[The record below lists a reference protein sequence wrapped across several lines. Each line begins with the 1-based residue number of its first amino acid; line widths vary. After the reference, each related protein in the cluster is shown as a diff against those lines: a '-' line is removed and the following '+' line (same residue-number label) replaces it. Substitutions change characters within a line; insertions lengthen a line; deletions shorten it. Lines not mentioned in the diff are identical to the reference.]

1 MNRVT
6 ALSLLGGGIVAAT
19 SRPLGAQTLTPLRAV
34 ATALDQSGPLYYA
47 HDLGI
52 FAKHGLDVTITTPN
66 DNSLAVP
73 SVVSNTV
80 DIAYTNIVAIEQ
92 AFRKG
97 IPITMIAPAAVNDE
111 RWPNNFLL
119 VPKDSPIKTVLD
131 LQGKTIGTAPLK
143 SLGDTATNA
152 WVESHGGDPA
162 KVKWIEL
169 PYIACGPAMAA
180 GRIDAAFIVEP
191 YASRL
196 KATTRLLGRPYEVI
210 GKRFLGAGYF
220 TTKQWAAEHPEL
232 VTRFAAAM
240 REASVW
246 GNANHKK
253 SAVMLEKYAKVDLE
267 TIEHMTR
274 SVYAETIVPA
284 ELQPSIDFAAKYK
297 FIESG
302 FPASDLIW
310 KA

>member
-1 MNRVT
+1 MNRTT
-6 ALSLLGGGIVAAT
+6 ALSLIGGGLVAAAT
-19 SRPLGAQTLTPLRAV
+19 RPLGAQTLTPLRAV

-47 HDLGI
+47 KDLGI

-97 IPITMIAPAAVNDE
+97 IPITMVAPAAVNDA

-119 VPKDSPIKTVLD
+119 VPKDSPIKTPLD
-131 LQGKTIGTAPLK
+131 LQGKTLGTSPLK

-152 WVESHGGDPA
+152 WVEAHGGDPS
-162 KVKWIEL
+162 KLKWAEI
-169 PYIACGPAMAA
+169 PYIECGVAMAA

-191 YASRL
+191 YASHL

-220 TTKQWAAEHPEL
+220 TTKQWASEHPD
-232 VTRFAAAM
+232 VVARFAAAM
-240 REASVW
+240 REASIW
-246 GNANHKK
+246 GNANQSK
-253 SAVMLEKYAKVDLE
+253 SAVILEKYAKVDAD
-267 TIEHMTR
+267 TVTHMTR
-274 SVYAETIVPA
+274 SVYAETVVPA

-297 FIESG
+297 FIDQG
-302 FPASDLIW
+302 FPASELIF